1 MTPSQRRRSIDS
13 SSSSSESSPS
23 THNLSHS
30 EEQAADPRLEGEK
43 GATTTGG
50 AGSGS
55 GDTQTKTSSARG
67 DHEPPPSYTASASA
81 PSSSASAA
89 LLQQIPPSGYRIPLS
104 SLGEVTSPFPG
115 VERTRGAPFTDADGK
130 SPIFV
135 GSALMQY
142 SVHPCK
148 IAPKLPQPCYVSYGG
163 AEIVH
168 DGRYDLLPFVPEHM
182 EFVLTSS
189 GRVPP
194 GRRPVKGGFE
204 HDGKELYH
212 AVAVIEGIKVP
223 GKTGSHLNGCRI
235 PYNGEEH
242 IVNDNYEILCWKF

>member
-67 DHEPPPSYTASASA
+67 DHEPPPSYTASA

-189 GRVPP
+189 GRIPP